1 MASGRRHTTIFQPLK
16 YFFGGNLEAS
26 KCFLHQLIIIFNKT
40 EIKIKFGNCQPS
52 AANWVKSVQ
61 TRIFSGLYFLE
72 VSPNTEKYGTEKLRI
87 WTLFTQWLSKELIL
101 TRKKLDNVKK
111 TLYISPLVIFKIFTN
126 SSSRLEELPAIYK
139 IIIIHQS

>member
-16 YFFGGNLEAS
+16 YFFGGNLEVS
-26 KCFLHQLIIIFNKT
+26 KCFLHQVIIIFNKT

-61 TRIFSGLYFLE
+61 TRIFSRLYFLE
-72 VSPNTEKYGTEKLRI
+72 VSPNTEKYGPEKLRI
-87 WTLFTQWLSKELIL
+87 WTLFTQWLSRELIL

-111 TLYISPLVIFKIFTN
+111 PYIFPLWLFLRSLLTLPVDWKNCQQYTKS
-126 SSSRLEELPAIYK
+126 
-139 IIIIHQS
+139 

>member
-52 AANWVKSVQ
+52 AANWVKSDQ
-61 TRIFSGLYFLE
+61 TRIFSRLYFLE
-72 VSPNTEKYGTEKLRI
+72 VSPNTEKYGPEKLRI
-87 WTLFTQWLSKELIL
+87 WTLFTQWLSRELIL

-111 TLYISPLVIFKIFTN
+111 PYIFPLWLFLRSLLTLPVDWKNCQQYAKS
-126 SSSRLEELPAIYK
+126 
-139 IIIIHQS
+139 